1 MDISCF
7 YLIAQT
13 FDDMLIGISRR
24 EGGHCKIS
32 GHFYFLFF
40 FRLLHGHRHL
50 GTLRAEVVGV
60 SNSRKSGNNY
70 QLTLLPCYSFAL
82 AVKGDELDQRRQAS
96 KKENFGPDPFTLKC
110 FQVRMQLSRREFFFF
125 FFAEQVKR
133 GPSSSSL
140 VLCYML
146 GSDILPCQT
155 QHAVIRQRV

>member
-96 KKENFGPDPFTLKC
+96 KKKTLAQILLHLNAFKSGC
-110 FQVRMQLSRREFFFF
+110 NSPAGNSFFFF
-125 FFAEQVKR
+125 CRASKK
-133 GPSSSSL
+133 GPL
-140 VLCYML
+140 LLLLGTML
-146 GSDILPCQT
+146 YAG
-155 QHAVIRQRV
+155 V